1 MKTAEEVA
9 ALRRLVEEAAGRALE
24 WQIVLY
30 HRRQDEM
37 IQSFYAMLVL
47 TGHTRPFRLAARAGD
62 PRLDPRPVLGCYA
75 AVFGEAAV
83 RVRPFDRRQLVGG
96 DVVADV
102 AALLG
107 LDVAAPGFLTPQRKN
122 VSLGP
127 LATELLRLLNP
138 LVPRWLEG
146 KPNPARR
153 TLLAAIR
160 ALPPEPRALLAPRAE
175 LARFLAGF
183 AEVNAEIARRW
194 AGRPDGVLFSPPDP
208 AEDSLPM
215 AEPLTAERAIAM
227 LAPLLRRA
235 LEPSAEPRNER
246 AA

>member
-1 MKTAEEVA
+1 VKTAEEVA